1 MTNNN
6 GTSVEIKIDET
17 LTAKKSFELS
27 KLLKIIAKEVVER
40 GIKDRKG
47 GIITDY
53 PRYLV
58 INYKYNKVIILENQ
72 KKNFSNII
80 LDTKS
85 VQKSIK
91 LDFDEVQNFIIVNLI
106 NYVLFYLNSN
116 VGKLYI
122 SDFKGFCR
130 HN

>member
-1 MTNNN
+1 MTVHITNNN

-53 PRYLV
+53 PDRL
-58 INYKYNKVIILENQ
+58 
-72 KKNFSNII
+72 
-80 LDTKS
+80 
-85 VQKSIK
+85 IK
-91 LDFDEVQNFIIVNLI
+91 LLDQ
-106 NYVLFYLNSN
+106 
-116 VGKLYI
+116 
-122 SDFKGFCR
+122 R
-130 HN
+130 

>member
-1 MTNNN
+1 MTVHITNNN

-58 INYKYNKVIILENQ
+58 INYKYNKVIILEN
-72 KKNFSNII
+72 
-80 LDTKS
+80 
-85 VQKSIK
+85 
-91 LDFDEVQNFIIVNLI
+91 
-106 NYVLFYLNSN
+106 
-116 VGKLYI
+116 
-122 SDFKGFCR
+122 
-130 HN
+130 

>member
-1 MTNNN
+1 MTVHITNNN

-53 PRYLV
+53 SRYLV
-58 INYKYNKVIILENQ
+58 INYKYNKVIILEN
-72 KKNFSNII
+72 
-80 LDTKS
+80 
-85 VQKSIK
+85 
-91 LDFDEVQNFIIVNLI
+91 
-106 NYVLFYLNSN
+106 
-116 VGKLYI
+116 
-122 SDFKGFCR
+122 
-130 HN
+130 

>member
-1 MTNNN
+1 MTVHITNNN

-40 GIKDRKG
+40 GIKDRKD

-58 INYKYNKVIILENQ
+58 INYKYNKVIILEN
-72 KKNFSNII
+72 
-80 LDTKS
+80 
-85 VQKSIK
+85 
-91 LDFDEVQNFIIVNLI
+91 
-106 NYVLFYLNSN
+106 
-116 VGKLYI
+116 
-122 SDFKGFCR
+122 
-130 HN
+130 